1 MPNGSAKKILLI
13 GGGTGGHILSLRNL
27 VNEIKKRGY
36 KTELIVS
43 DANLDRTITN
53 KNFTD
58 IPIHYF
64 KTGKIRR

>member
-36 KTELIVS
+36 KTELIYIDNEIKS
-43 DANLDRTITN
+43 EI
-53 KNFTD
+53 
-58 IPIHYF
+58 
-64 KTGKIRR
+64 